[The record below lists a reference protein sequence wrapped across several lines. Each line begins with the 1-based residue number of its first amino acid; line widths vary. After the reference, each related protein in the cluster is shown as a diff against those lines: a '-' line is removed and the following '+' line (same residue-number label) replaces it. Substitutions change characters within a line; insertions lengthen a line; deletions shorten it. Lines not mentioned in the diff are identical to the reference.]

1 MLTNSLNTS
10 LHGLRQSP
18 PRLKQTISKATT
30 PDSPDYRAATRIT
43 EEDDKFR
50 NTLKAFTGL
59 ALAATPY
66 MVTTQAAA
74 AEQAIVQETDTS
86 FVDSLENLGEKAGDL
101 KDKIDPS
108 NYFEDYEKKVG
119 DYTLRFRPLDLDL
132 KPRWKSGPALRF
144 RGEALETSLSKDID
158 LEDGWS
164 MRQGVSAR
172 LRGEVS
178 TYKEAEVDLEAGVF
192 REYRGPVGEDFEA
205 KIRGNLGV
213 RHRFVGE
220 NEGLRAGISLRQEL
234 EGGNYEVFGQDFS
247 IYAEGNQSVY
257 YNVDTGETDAGYKFY
272 VGPKKDFKLNVFGHE
287 GTLTVT
293 VGPEISG
300 STNGEAFDPGIG
312 SKARLRF

>member
-1 MLTNSLNTS
+1 MLTNSLNKS

-18 PRLKQTISKATT
+18 PRLKQTISEAKT

-43 EEDDKFR
+43 EDDDKFR
-50 NTLKAFTGL
+50 NTLKAITGL
-59 ALAATPY
+59 ALATTPY
-66 MVTTQAAA
+66 LVTTQAAA
-74 AEQAIVQETDTS
+74 AEQAIVQETDMNL
-86 FVDSLENLGEKAGDL
+86 VDSLEDFGEKASDL

-108 NYFEDYEKKVG
+108 NYFDDYEKKLG
-119 DYTLRFRPLDLDL
+119 DYTLRFRPLDL

-144 RGEALETSLSKDID
+144 RGEALETSISKDVEM
-158 LEDGWS
+158 EDGWS

-178 TYKEAEVDLEAGVF
+178 TYNEPEVDLEAGLF

-205 KIRGNLGV
+205 KLRGNLGV
-213 RHRFVGE
+213 RQRFVGE
-220 NEGLRAGISLRQEL
+220 DEGLRAGISLRQEL
-234 EGGNYEVFGQDFS
+234 EGGNYEVFGHDFS

-257 YNVDTGETDAGYKFY
+257 YNMNTGETDAGYKFY

-300 STNGEAFDPGIG
+300 STNGEAFDPGVG